1 VSQGEGERR
10 LVAAIFGRGV
20 SSLSR
25 SAVDALDTSIDSLA
39 RREAQV
45 VRMRYGLGCGDPMT
59 QRAIGERVGLSA
71 GRIGQIQARAL
82 RKLRHPIRSR
92 PILRLIELEPE
103 EGVDPQGTSG

>member
-1 VSQGEGERR
+1 
-10 LVAAIFGRGV
+10 
-20 SSLSR
+20 
-25 SAVDALDTSIDSLA
+25 
-39 RREAQV
+39 
-45 VRMRYGLGCGDPMT
+45 MRYGLGCGDPMT